1 MMRMNE
7 EMVIEVDDVDETA
20 GNVELCIVG
29 RFLMDQTTNF
39 KITHSRMSNI
49 WSPKKGVRLLC
60 QFYHAID
67 VQRVLDAFIGAPLES
82 GRKSFKVSLYK
93 IHFWLSIDNI
103 PMGLFTERIGRML
116 GNFIGH
122 FLEYDRSKKGSVW
135 LNFIRFKVELDVTKP
150 LKC

>member
-1 MMRMNE
+1 
-7 EMVIEVDDVDETA
+7 
-20 GNVELCIVG
+20 
-29 RFLMDQTTNF
+29 
-39 KITHSRMSNI
+39 MSSI
-49 WSPKKGVRLLC
+49 WWPKKGVRLLC

-67 VQRVLDAFIGAPLES
+67 VQRVLDGGPWTFGNQPLLVHRLKVGENPL
-82 GRKSFKVSLYK
+82 KVSLYK

-122 FLEYDRSKKGSVW
+122 FLEYDR